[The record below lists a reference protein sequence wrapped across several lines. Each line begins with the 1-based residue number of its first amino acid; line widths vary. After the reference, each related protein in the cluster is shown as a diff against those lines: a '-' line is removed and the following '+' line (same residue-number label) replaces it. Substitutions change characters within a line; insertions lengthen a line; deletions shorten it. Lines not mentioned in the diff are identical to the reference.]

1 MKFTCQ
7 RHPGLYVHDLG
18 VRFTDGVAEV
28 DAATAARLRTLPPEL
43 GVRQAAASEAE
54 ESTAPAKARRT
65 RRT

>member
-7 RHPGLYVHDLG
+7 RHPGLYVRDLG

-28 DAATAARLRTLPPEL
+28 DAATAARLRTLPAEL
-43 GVRQAAASEAE
+43 GVRQAGGDEDPG
-54 ESTAPAKARRT
+54 TDAPAKARRT